1 MNAGEWE
8 NTVRSAATTLGTSA
22 GLQDW
27 NVRLTE
33 FASTK
38 RYLNSEGSRYL
49 KGAVYRQ
56 LEISATTQASD
67 GQRLCGF
74 LSYVTRDN
82 EAPPSDDRLMQDVR
96 KLAADLTAAA
106 AAPAIDEYSGPVLFT
121 DYASAQLISQLF
133 AHELTPARQAMTS
146 EEWFQRYLTTGKIAG
161 RLNRRVFPEF
171 VTIRDDPTLADWEGH
186 ALLGYQTVDDEGVR
200 AEAITLVNKGRLVG
214 LPSNRQPTKKIRQS
228 NGHARTLPNQWT
240 VPCISSLF
248 VETSEPMPMKQLVEE
263 LREIAKESGNDY
275 GLIVTLLEDPMVSR
289 EYAWMRKDMDK
300 PEPLTAPVLMYKVD
314 ANSSRIEPV
323 RGLIF
328 DETSFRSLRDISAM
342 GEEEQLYS
350 VFQPSMI
357 AELRY
362 PMSIV
367 TPAILVEEMELK
379 SNPVHEPKPFGS
391 NPYYEE

>member
-33 FASTK
+33 IASNK

-49 KGAVYRQ
+49 KSVVYRL

-74 LSYVTRDN
+74 LSYITRDN

-96 KLAADLTAAA
+96 KLAADLAAAA
-106 AAPAIDEYSGPVLFT
+106 AAPALDEYSGPVLFT
-121 DYASAQLISQLF
+121 NYASAQLISQLF
-133 AHELTPARQAMTS
+133 AHELTPARPAMTS

-171 VTIRDDPTLADWEGH
+171 VTIKDDPTRADWKGH
-186 ALLGYQTVDDEGVR
+186 ALLGHQTVDDEGVR

-214 LPSNRQPTKKIRQS
+214 LPTNRQPTKKIRQS
-228 NGHARTLPNQWT
+228 NGHARTLPNQWS
-240 VPCISSLF
+240 VPCLSSLF
-248 VETSEPMPMKQLVEE
+248 VETSEPIPEKQLLEE
-263 LREIAKESGNDY
+263 LRKIAKESGNDY
-275 GLIVTLLEDPMVSR
+275 GLIITLLEDPMVSR
-289 EYAWMRKDMDK
+289 DYAWMQKDRDE

-314 ANSSRIEPV
+314 ANSGKIEPV

-328 DETSFRSLRDISAM
+328 DETSFRSLRDISAL
-342 GEEEQLYS
+342 GDEEQLYS

-357 AELRY
+357 ARASL
-362 PMSIV
+362 
-367 TPAILVEEMELK
+367 
-379 SNPVHEPKPFGS
+379 SNECCDARDLS
-391 NPYYEE
+391 RRMRS